1 MNSILF
7 TSGHVNKCIFS
18 SVSWSIVHI
27 NVICTHIIF
36 LLVFLNISTG
46 RWENDER
53 NGKGTYRYVNGDVYE
68 GEWKDNK
75 RLGKGIYQ
83 CSATKLKVCYPL
95 IKKEIDRDYA
105 FEGISQ
111 REVLQG

>member
-1 MNSILF
+1 M
-7 TSGHVNKCIFS
+7 
-18 SVSWSIVHI
+18 
-27 NVICTHIIF
+27 
-36 LLVFLNISTG
+36 FLNISTG

-53 NGKGTYRYVNGDVYE
+53 NGKDTYRYVNGDVYE

-75 RLGKGIYQ
+75 RHGKGIYQ

-105 FEGISQ
+105 FKGISQ

>member
-1 MNSILF
+1 M
-7 TSGHVNKCIFS
+7 HV
-18 SVSWSIVHI
+18 
-27 NVICTHIIF
+27 
-36 LLVFLNISTG
+36 ISTG

-75 RLGKGIYQ
+75 RHGKGIYQ

-105 FEGISQ
+105 FKGISQ

>member
-1 MNSILF
+1 M
-7 TSGHVNKCIFS
+7 
-18 SVSWSIVHI
+18 
-27 NVICTHIIF
+27 
-36 LLVFLNISTG
+36 FLNISTG

-53 NGKGTYRYVNGDVYE
+53 NGKDTYRYVNGDVYE